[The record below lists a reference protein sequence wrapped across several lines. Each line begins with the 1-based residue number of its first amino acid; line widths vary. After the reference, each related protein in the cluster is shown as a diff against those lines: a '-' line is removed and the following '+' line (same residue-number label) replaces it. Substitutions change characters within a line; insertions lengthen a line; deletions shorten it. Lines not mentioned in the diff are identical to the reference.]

1 VSLDSPALDGSGM
14 TVGVLE
20 GEEKF
25 AWVGRVAVC
34 LDWDKCR
41 AEVLYFVR
49 HHVVPAGDVDDAR
62 VLQDFETS
70 GPVELLPGVA
80 AARKWVSCFAFLP
93 RTGPWW

>member
-1 VSLDSPALDGSGM
+1 VSLGSPALDGSGT

-25 AWVGRVAVC
+25 AWVGMVSVC
-34 LDWDKCR
+34 LDWDECR
-41 AEVLYFVR
+41 AEVLHFVW

-62 VLQDFETS
+62 GLQEFETS

-80 AARKWVSCFAFLP
+80 AARK
-93 RTGPWW
+93 